1 MSRRDVS
8 TTDDIWFASV
18 LIYSGYE
25 LCSITE
31 ADFGTCIY
39 KVQCPEMDFKQ
50 LEQDYQNNS
59 LPLADAKAFV
69 DAFNRIVQTQ
79 KSYRK
84 RGMSGWSSQR
94 FQNGE
99 IG

>member
-1 MSRRDVS
+1 LSKRDTS
-8 TTDDIWFASV
+8 TTDNIWFASV
-18 LIYSGYE
+18 LVFAGYE

-84 RGMSGWSSQR
+84 RGLTAWSSER
-94 FQNGE
+94 YINGE

>member
-18 LIYSGYE
+18 LIYGGYE

-69 DAFNRIVQTQ
+69 DAFNQIVTIQ
-79 KSYRK
+79 KGYRR
-84 RGMSGWSSQR
+84 RGMSGWSSER
-94 FQNGE
+94 FISGE